1 MFDNQ
6 LVVWITVPS
15 RDVGLKIAKELV
27 ENRLAACVNI
37 LPGILSV
44 YQWQG
49 KIEQG
54 DELLLLAKTRSSL
67 FDKLSVAVKHIHP
80 YDVPEVI
87 AMPIV
92 AGSNEYLA
100 WINDETA

>member
-1 MFDNQ
+1 MSDNQ

-15 RDVGLKIAKELV
+15 REVGLQIAKELV

-49 KIEQG
+49 KIERG

-67 FDKLSVAVKHIHP
+67 FETLAVTVKRIHP

-92 AGSNEYLA
+92 AGSDEYLA
-100 WINDETA
+100 WINEETA